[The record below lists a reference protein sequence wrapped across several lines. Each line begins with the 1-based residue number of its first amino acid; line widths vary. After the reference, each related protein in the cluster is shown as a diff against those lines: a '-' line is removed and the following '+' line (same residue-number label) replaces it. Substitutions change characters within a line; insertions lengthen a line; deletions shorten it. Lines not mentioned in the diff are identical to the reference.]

1 MIHVLCSRP
10 SAGSMVLVGAIQ
22 AAGGQARRAKAR
34 LPVAPGDRVVCWGQ
48 SLARFDPVDGVTY
61 LNAIPLRNK
70 LQELRALREAG
81 IAVPEFIQHAPAA
94 GEGLAVGAWLPRRL
108 HHQDSED
115 FINPPTE
122 PGFWT
127 RRLAIEEEW
136 RFHIFRGRSIRAA
149 AKIPIPQGHV
159 ATFHYSYRMGPVSHR
174 RLSIRAVRALGLDF
188 GAVDV
193 VTVEGQPVVLE
204 VNRRPG
210 LDPNGH
216 TAERYAQAILEA

>member
-1 MIHVLCSRP
+1 MIHVLCNRP
-10 SAGSMVLVGAIQ
+10 STGAVVLVGALR
-22 AAGGQARRAKAR
+22 AAGQEARRARAR
-34 LPVAPGDRVVCWGQ
+34 LPVREGDKVVCWGQ

-61 LNAIPLRNK
+61 LNSIPLRNK
-70 LQELRALREAG
+70 LQELVTLRDAG
-81 IAVPEFIQHAPAA
+81 IAVPQFSATPPTP
-94 GEGLAVGAWLPRRL
+94 EGWIPRRL

-115 FINPPTE
+115 FINPPAE

-136 RFHIFRGRSIRAA
+136 RFHIFKGRSLRAA
-149 AKIPIPQGHV
+149 RKIPEPVMGPGFV
-159 ATFHYSYRMGPVSHR
+159 FHYSYRMGPLSHR

-193 VTVEGQPVVLE
+193 VTVGGEPVILE

>member
-1 MIHVLCSRP
+1 MIHVLCNRP
-10 SAGSMVLVGAIQ
+10 STGAVVLVGALR
-22 AAGGQARRAKAR
+22 AASQEARRARAR
-34 LPVAPGDRVVCWGQ
+34 LPVREGDKVVCWGQ

-70 LQELRALREAG
+70 FQELRTLRDAG
-81 IAVPEFIQHAPAA
+81 ILVPQFSATVPTPDHQDEP
-94 GEGLAVGAWLPRRL
+94 LAEWLPRRL

-149 AKIPIPQGHV
+149 AKVPIPQGHV
-159 ATFHYSYRMGPVSHR
+159 ATFHYS
-174 RLSIRAVRALGLDF
+174 
-188 GAVDV
+188 
-193 VTVEGQPVVLE
+193 
-204 VNRRPG
+204 
-210 LDPNGH
+210 
-216 TAERYAQAILEA
+216 